1 MAEAE
6 RRMAEAFAYYT
17 DKETEFALSF
27 AVINKAGKLG
37 QVAKALGERET
48 AWKAS
53 NLVDNAGGKN
63 GATGKN
69 PNSTSGI
76 TDAEAGM
83 PYAHSVGGAKG
94 TGAVVDD
101 TIKALP
107 APRQIDASWSAS
119 TYNKGGLM
127 TGIEHVFYRHG
138 PDSGFANV
146 SKFSQGTSVKDV
158 SSYVDNALKYGKVT
172 PNGPGGHVIEY
183 NAGKVIGTN
192 VSGAP
197 TSTIKINVRDGVI
210 QTAFP
215 Y

>member
-1 MAEAE
+1 MLAEHME
-6 RRMAEAFAYYT
+6 GGGVVLNGESES
-17 DKETEFALSF
+17 DKFL
-27 AVINKAGKLG
+27 VGGGKLISSMILG
-37 QVAKALGERET
+37 VASGRKGGGGNEAKKPATTPVELPG
-48 AWKAS
+48 
-53 NLVDNAGGKN
+53 GGK
-63 GATGKN
+63 GV
-69 PNSTSGI
+69 I
-76 TDAEAGM
+76 D
-83 PYAHSVGGAKG
+83 GAKG

-119 TYNKGGLM
+119 TYKKGGLM

-158 SSYVDNALKYGKVT
+158 SSYVDSALRYGKVT

-183 NAGKVIGTN
+183 NAGKVIGTS